1 MFLSWTALDN
11 NFQSLLVHNL
21 VLLSCLL
28 LSIISPDSEEL
39 VGLTIIVNTVSV
51 ILDIVI
57 LCVYYPS
64 MAETRVEEFSAVIAV
79 FHMIL
84 R

>member
-1 MFLSWTALDN
+1 M
-11 NFQSLLVHNL
+11 QSLLVHNL

-28 LSIISPDSEEL
+28 LSIVSPDSEEL
-39 VGLTIIVNTVSV
+39 VGLTIIVNSVSV

-64 MAETRVEEFSAVIAV
+64 IAETRVEV

>member
-1 MFLSWTALDN
+1 M
-11 NFQSLLVHNL
+11 
-21 VLLSCLL
+21 LLSCLL
-28 LSIISPDSEEL
+28 LSIVSPDSEEL
-39 VGLTIIVNTVSV
+39 VGLTIIINSVSV
-51 ILDIVI
+51 LIDIVI
-57 LCVYYPS
+57 LCVYYPN